1 MHIKL
6 IDVPLYYGCDN
17 PGTHLAP
24 MTFSKNQIASLIEE
38 RGHHL
43 DRLSIVPTPQNPTD
57 KDAEPT
63 MKYLNEV
70 TYTCRQLADCVHSGR
85 HNGQFPL
92 VIGGDH
98 ALGLGSIA
106 GLARSIPADQ
116 LSVIWIDAHGDWNS
130 EESTCTGN
138 MHGMPF
144 SAVCGY
150 GPDCMVEFGQG
161 AAPVNVAHCVQV
173 GGRDIDD
180 LERQRMAQAGV
191 TVFPINMIDK
201 LGMGAVIER
210 AIQIAGEGTD
220 GIHLS
225 FDVDAITP
233 EAVPGTGVI
242 VYNGLT
248 PREAFLAAEAIAE
261 SRKLISMDMVEVN
274 PFLDTANKSGIL
286 ASELIQSALGKS
298 VY

>member
-1 MHIKL
+1 MEDLERQGHHVRDRGDI
-6 IDVPLYYGCDN
+6 
-17 PGTHLAP
+17 LAP
-24 MTFSKNQIASLIEE
+24 RTGASREKLLHYEQVSEVNRRVYLSVTETLEE
-38 RGHHL
+38 
-43 DRLSIVPTPQNPTD
+43 
-57 KDAEPT
+57 
-63 MKYLNEV
+63 
-70 TYTCRQLADCVHSGR
+70 GR
-85 HNGQFPL
+85 FP
-92 VIGGDH
+92 VILGGDH
-98 ALGLGSIA
+98 SIAAGSIA
-106 GLARSIPADQ
+106 AVSKRHSGNIG
-116 LSVIWIDAHGDWNS
+116 VIWIDAHGDWNS

>member
-1 MHIKL
+1 MLRKL
-6 IDVPLYYGCDN
+6 DLIGVQSDWGASQRGASMGPAAIRFGGLVEGLERQGHHVRDR
-17 PGTHLAP
+17 GDILAP
-24 MTFSKNQIASLIEE
+24 RTGASREKLLHYEQVSEVNRRVYLSVTETLEE
-38 RGHHL
+38 
-43 DRLSIVPTPQNPTD
+43 
-57 KDAEPT
+57 
-63 MKYLNEV
+63 
-70 TYTCRQLADCVHSGR
+70 GR
-85 HNGQFPL
+85 FP
-92 VIGGDH
+92 VILGGDH
-98 ALGLGSIA
+98 SIAAGSIA
-106 GLARSIPADQ
+106 AVSKRHSGNIG
-116 LSVIWIDAHGDWNS
+116 VIWIDAHGDWNS

-138 MHGMPF
+138 MHRMPF

-191 TVFPINMIDK
+191 TVFPINMIAK
-201 LGMGAVIER
+201 LGMGAVIEQ

>member
-1 MHIKL
+1 MLRKL
-6 IDVPLYYGCDN
+6 DLIGVQSDWGASQRGASMGPAAIRFGGLVEGLERQGHHVRDR
-17 PGTHLAP
+17 GDILAP
-24 MTFSKNQIASLIEE
+24 RTGASREKLLHYEQVSEVNRRVYLSVTETLEE
-38 RGHHL
+38 
-43 DRLSIVPTPQNPTD
+43 
-57 KDAEPT
+57 
-63 MKYLNEV
+63 
-70 TYTCRQLADCVHSGR
+70 GR
-85 HNGQFPL
+85 FP
-92 VIGGDH
+92 VILGGDH
-98 ALGLGSIA
+98 SIAAGSIA
-106 GLARSIPADQ
+106 AVSKRHSGNIG
-116 LSVIWIDAHGDWNS
+116 VIWIDANGDWNS

-201 LGMGAVIER
+201 LGMGAVIE
-210 AIQIAGEGTD
+210 
-220 GIHLS
+220 
-225 FDVDAITP
+225 